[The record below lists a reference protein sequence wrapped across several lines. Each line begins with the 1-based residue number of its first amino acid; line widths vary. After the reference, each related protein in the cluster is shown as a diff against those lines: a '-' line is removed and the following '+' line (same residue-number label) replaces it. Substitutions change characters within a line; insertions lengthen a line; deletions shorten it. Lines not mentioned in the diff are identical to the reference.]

1 MSIPDLEEEDARVE
15 RELRINRQIA
25 LTSGLFQDDVTVR
38 TILESLA
45 EGIVIV
51 GDSGTIL
58 LANTRIEQ
66 MFGYSKKDLVGNP
79 LAVLVPERLRKLY
92 EEHQAHF
99 FAEPRM
105 IPMVQAPDLVGLR
118 RDGSEFPLEIS
129 LGFLETI
136 NGVLALVF
144 VSDIAIGKQWETEIQ
159 DAREYA
165 ENIVETLREPLVVLD
180 SDLKILTANHS
191 FYDTFK
197 VTPEETIGNFIYD
210 LGNRQWDIPGLRV
223 LFEEILPQDTVFNGY
238 EVEHDFL
245 DIGRKVILLNA
256 RQIFREN
263 IGSHIIL
270 LAMEDITQRKQLEAE
285 IQDAREYAENIVE
298 TVREP
303 LVVLDSDLK
312 VLTANHSFY
321 DTFKVA
327 PEGTIGNFI
336 YDLGNRQWDIPGL
349 RVLFEEILPQDTL
362 FNGYEVEHDFLDI
375 GRKVILLNARQIFR
389 ENIGSHIILLAMED
403 ITERKQL
410 EAEIQ
415 DAREYAENIVETVRE
430 PLVVLNSDL
439 KVLTANLSFYETF
452 KVAPEGTIGNFI
464 YDLGNRQWDIPGLRV
479 LIEDILPQDTVFN
492 GYEVEHDFV
501 DIGRKVILLNARQI
515 FRENIGSHIIL
526 LAMEDI
532 TQRKQLEAEI
542 QDAREYAEN
551 IVETVREPLV
561 VLNSDLK
568 VLTAN
573 HSFYDTFKVT
583 PEETIGNFIYD
594 VGNRQWDIPGLRV
607 LLEEILPQDTV
618 FNGYEV
624 EHDFLD
630 IGRKIIL
637 LNARQIFREN
647 IGSHIILLAMEDITE
662 RKRLEAEIQDA
673 REYAENIV
681 ETVREPLV
689 VLNSDLQVLTANHSF
704 YETFK
709 VTPEET
715 IGNFI
720 YDVGNRQWDIPQ
732 LRVLLEEILPQDTV
746 FNGYEVE
753 HDFLD
758 IGRKIILL
766 NARQIFREN
775 IGSHIILLAMEDITE
790 RKRLEV
796 EIQDAR
802 EYAENIVETVREP
815 LVVLNSDLKV
825 LTANH
830 SFYDTFK
837 VSHEG
842 TIGNFI
848 YDLGNR
854 QWDIPKLR
862 VLIEEILPQD
872 TVFNGY
878 EVEHDFL
885 DIGRKII
892 LLNARQIFRAN
903 IGSNIILLAMEDI
916 TERKRVEE
924 ALARSRA
931 ELEESKKLSDAL
943 NEIDTVLFST
953 KDYDVIMNRMLQ
965 LSTEAIGA
973 ETGVIF
979 SKELGGWAVRYE
991 YKLPQLVVGQNFS
1004 NTEVMHTVIT
1014 AGTKRSLVV
1023 QDVANSADV
1032 DQKFVEM
1039 LGIRSLLDFPL
1050 ILKGEVIG
1058 DLTFHYHSGPVP
1070 FNERQVE
1077 FVRKLQISITLA
1089 LENDKLLHT
1098 AQQSESN
1105 LKEAEKL
1112 SKFGNFNYDIPS
1124 RKITWS
1130 EGVFHIFGRDPI
1142 IGEPTVEEL
1151 FALYSFEP
1159 RPEKVRK
1166 LVGTKEKSEFD
1177 ARINL
1182 GDITSVLHFVV
1193 RSMKDANGDV
1203 AAFFGTIQDITERK
1217 RGEDILRESEER
1229 FHATAVELQT
1239 VNKELEAFNYTVAHD
1254 LRQPLN
1260 IINGY
1265 CQAIEKLC
1273 GEQLEEECRG
1283 YLREAYN
1290 GTLRM
1295 NRLIDALLNF
1305 SRMGRVEPHREMVD
1319 LSMLA
1324 HEAAKALRLN
1334 EPERQVDFR
1343 IADGIVANGDA
1354 SLLRVVLDNLLGN
1367 AYKYTVM
1374 RERAVI
1380 EVGVDNVGGVPIY
1393 FVRDNGAGFDMA
1405 DADKLFTPFQRLP
1418 GVEKQKGFG
1427 IGLATVER
1435 IIQRHGGRLWA
1446 EGEPD
1451 KGACIYFTLS
1461 DS

>member
-25 LTSGLFQDDVTVR
+25 LASGLFQDDVTVR

-45 EGIVIV
+45 EGVVIV
-51 GDSGTIL
+51 DDSGTIL

-66 MFGYSKKDLVGNP
+66 MFGYSKKDLVGTP
-79 LAVLVPERLRKLY
+79 LAVLVPERLRKLC

-99 FAEPRM
+99 FAEPR
-105 IPMVQAPDLVGLR
+105 IISMVQTPDLVGLR
-118 RDGSEFPLEIS
+118 QDGSEFPLEIS
-129 LGFLETI
+129 LGFLETS

-144 VSDIAIGKQWETEIQ
+144 VSDVSIGKQWQTEIEY
-159 DAREYA
+159 AGEYA
-165 ENIVETLREPLVVLD
+165 ENIVETVREPLVVLD

-223 LFEEILPQDTVFNGY
+223 LFEEILPKDTVFNGYEVEHDFLDIGRKVILLNARQIFREHVGSNIILLAMEDITQRKQLEAEIQDAREYAENIVETVREPLVVLNSDLKILTANHSFYDTFKVTPEATIGNFIYDLGNRQWDIPGLRVLIEEILPQDTVFNGY

-303 LVVLDSDLK
+303 LVVLNSDLK

-321 DTFKVA
+321 DTFRVT
-327 PEGTIGNFI
+327 PEATIGNFI
-336 YDLGNRQWDIPGL
+336 YDVGNRQWDIPGL
-349 RVLFEEILPQDTL
+349 RVLIEEILPNDTV

-403 ITERKQL
+403 ITERKLL

-415 DAREYAENIVETVRE
+415 DAREYAENIVGTVRE
-430 PLVVLNSDL
+430 PLVVLNADL
-439 KVLTANLSFYETF
+439 KVLTANHSFYDTF
-452 KVAPEGTIGNFI
+452 KVSPEATIGNFI
-464 YDLGNRQWDIPGLRV
+464 YDLGNRQWDIPKLRV
-479 LIEDILPQDTVFN
+479 LIE
-492 GYEVEHDFV
+492 
-501 DIGRKVILLNARQI
+501 
-515 FRENIGSHIIL
+515 
-526 LAMEDI
+526 
-532 TQRKQLEAEI
+532 
-542 QDAREYAEN
+542 
-551 IVETVREPLV
+551 
-561 VLNSDLK
+561 
-568 VLTAN
+568 
-573 HSFYDTFKVT
+573 
-583 PEETIGNFIYD
+583 
-594 VGNRQWDIPGLRV
+594 
-607 LLEEILPQDTV
+607 EILPKDTV

-662 RKRLEAEIQDA
+662 RKR
-673 REYAENIV
+673 
-681 ETVREPLV
+681 
-689 VLNSDLQVLTANHSF
+689 
-704 YETFK
+704 
-709 VTPEET
+709 
-715 IGNFI
+715 
-720 YDVGNRQWDIPQ
+720 
-732 LRVLLEEILPQDTV
+732 
-746 FNGYEVE
+746 
-753 HDFLD
+753 
-758 IGRKIILL
+758 
-766 NARQIFREN
+766 
-775 IGSHIILLAMEDITE
+775 
-790 RKRLEV
+790 
-796 EIQDAR
+796 
-802 EYAENIVETVREP
+802 
-815 LVVLNSDLKV
+815 
-825 LTANH
+825 
-830 SFYDTFK
+830 
-837 VSHEG
+837 
-842 TIGNFI
+842 
-848 YDLGNR
+848 
-854 QWDIPKLR
+854 
-862 VLIEEILPQD
+862 
-872 TVFNGY
+872 
-878 EVEHDFL
+878 
-885 DIGRKII
+885 
-892 LLNARQIFRAN
+892 
-903 IGSNIILLAMEDI
+903 
-916 TERKRVEE
+916 VEE

-931 ELEESKKLSDAL
+931 DLEESKKLSDAL

-965 LSTEAIGA
+965 LSTDAIGA

-979 SKELGGWAVRYE
+979 SKEVEGWAVLYE

-1004 NTEVMHTVIT
+1004 NTEVMHTTIT

-1023 QDVANSADV
+1023 QDVANSPDV

-1050 ILKGEVIG
+1050 ILKGEAIG
-1058 DLTFHYHSGPVP
+1058 DLTFHYHSSPVP

-1089 LENDKLLHT
+1089 LENGKLLHT

-1112 SKFGNFNYDIPS
+1112 SQFGNFKYDIPS

-1142 IGEPTVEEL
+1142 LGEPTVEEL
-1151 FALYSFEP
+1151 FELYSFDP
-1159 RPEKVRK
+1159 GPEKVRE
-1166 LVGTKEKSEFD
+1166 LVENNETNEFD
-1177 ARINL
+1177 ARVHR
-1182 GDITSVLHFVV
+1182 GDLASVLHLVV
-1193 RSMKDANGDV
+1193 RSTKDDHGNIV
-1203 AAFFGTIQDITERK
+1203 AFFGTIQDITERK
-1217 RGEDILRESEER
+1217 RGEDILRGSEER
-1229 FHATAVELQT
+1229 FHATAEELQT
-1239 VNKELEAFNYTVAHD
+1239 VNRELEAFNYTVAHD

-1260 IINGY
+1260 IISGF
-1265 CQAIEKLC
+1265 CQVIEKLC

-1290 GTLRM
+1290 VTLRM
-1295 NRLIDALLNF
+1295 DRLIDALLNF

-1324 HEAAKALRLN
+1324 REAAKALRLN
-1334 EPERQVDFR
+1334 EPERQVDFS
-1343 IADGIVANGDA
+1343 IADGIAANGDA

-1380 EVGVDNVGGVPIY
+1380 EFGVDDVGGVPTY

-1405 DADKLFTPFQRLP
+1405 DADKLFTPFQRLA

-1435 IIQRHGGRLWA
+1435 IIQRHGGRVWA

-1451 KGACIYFTLS
+1451 RGACIYFTL
-1461 DS
+1461 